1 MKVFIIIILTFLSID
16 SFSQIDSILIKI
28 YYPDKSKVFETYWIN
43 RTDSSKNGEYIR
55 FNSYGKIYVKGFYRN
70 NQKIGIWDFYNK
82 YSGYKELFEKFDF
95 STYKEIYNKDS
106 LNMQAHFPGGQ
117 EELNNFILS
126 KRQLDNFINIKG
138 KVFISI
144 TIDTLGNL
152 IDTKI
157 SRGLR
162 TDIDKALIDILK
174 NSPKWIS
181 STKNGLKIKETLI
194 LPIDINK

>member
-1 MKVFIIIILTFLSID
+1 
-16 SFSQIDSILIKI
+16 
-28 YYPDKSKVFETYWIN
+28 
-43 RTDSSKNGEYIR
+43 
-55 FNSYGKIYVKGFYRN
+55 
-70 NQKIGIWDFYNK
+70 
-82 YSGYKELFEKFDF
+82 
-95 STYKEIYNKDS
+95 
-106 LNMQAHFPGGQ
+106 MQAHFPGGQ

-162 TDIDKALIDILK
+162 TDIEKALIDILK